1 MAAPAKWWLYHIVMV
16 PWHTPPQ
23 ANRLRG
29 RWRFAASRRAKLG
42 HLGVAVHA
50 VQRLMEA
57 DDPVRAH
64 VAQEPH
70 HRLRLPLRGRFRARL
85 VVTVEVPPSVGV
97 VPVEVDSTA
106 VLAGVAGQPVRVVR
120 RDHPQVEATDGLA
133 VPQRPEDLS
142 RSRLVAVHARD
153 DDGFGLARL
162 AQVVGADRATP
173 RRSAEHPP
181 ADHGVARSALRAPP
195 GPVRRRPVRPP
206 VRPGPR
212 LGVGRAGC
220 SRGGRTQGEPLFA

>member
-1 MAAPAKWWLYHIVMV
+1 MVMV

-23 ANRLRG
+23 ANRLSG
-29 RWRFAASRRAKLG
+29 RWRCAGQPTRETRP
-42 HLGVAVHA
+42 LGVAVHA

-64 VAQEPH
+64 VAQELH

-85 VVTVEVPPSVGV
+85 VVTVEVLPSVGV

-106 VLAGVAGQPVRVVR
+106 VLAGVTGQPVRVVR

-133 VPQRPEDLS
+133 VAQRPEDLS
-142 RSRLVAVHARD
+142 GSRLVAVHARD

-162 AQVVGADRATP
+162 AKVVGADRATA

-181 ADHGVARSALRAPP
+181 ADHGVARCRCLCVPCRPRALASVPAP
-195 GPVRRRPVRPP
+195 PVRPP
-206 VRPGPR
+206 VRP
-212 LGVGRAGC
+212 LSA
-220 SRGGRTQGEPLFA
+220 